1 MDSILVSIRRLLGGD
16 EYCEHFDAEL
26 IAYTNMVISELTQLG
41 VGPSEGFLIKDD
53 SQTWNDITND
63 LVLQGFVE
71 TYVTNKVKLNFD
83 PPSSSAAIES
93 LKQLNSE
100 IQWRITVRAEEVSQK
115 EI

>member
-26 IAYTNMVISELTQLG
+26 IVYTNMVISELTQLG

-63 LVLQGFVE
+63 LVLQGFIE

-115 EI
+115 ET

>member
-71 TYVTNKVKLNFD
+71 IYVTNKVKLNFD

>member
-16 EYCEHFDAEL
+16 EYCEYFDAEL
-26 IAYTNMVISELTQLG
+26 IVYTNMVISELTQLG

-63 LVLQGFVE
+63 LVLQGFIE